1 MDGSSV
7 KRDDPPIAI
16 RTIELSEPLAAIPD
30 VTCYAR
36 TRVYVTD
43 RGSLL
48 GSVDVDNVHGAI
60 SVATLRDAIADRLA
74 DEVMRRAFRRQLE
87 ARADVLPSDVGVSIV
102 VPTCG
107 RPDDLRRCLT
117 ALRRQRTAR
126 EVELIVVDN
135 RPGPESQTPAVVREF
150 PDVVLCVEQRAGLSY
165 ARNAGFAVATG
176 AIVVATDDD
185 VTVPDGW
192 IERLVAPFA
201 RPEVMAVTGPVLPI
215 ELETRAQRRF
225 EAYGGLGR
233 GFQRR
238 EFDGKWFRACRGA
251 VPTWQI
257 GATANAAF
265 RAEIFRDPAVGLLDE
280 TLGPGTPTGVGED
293 TYLFYRIL
301 KAGHTIVYEPGGWV
315 WHRHRRDDA
324 ALRQQI
330 HGYSK
335 GHVAYHLHTL
345 LQDGDRRALVRLGYS
360 LPKAFA
366 RRLLASLRGHID
378 YPVSL
383 ILAEIASSLAG
394 PWALRQSRRR
404 ARRLRRDSGSV
415 DPHPSREV
423 SVSDRRVDA
432 HVGSGVD

>member
-1 MDGSSV
+1 MEGSSV

-16 RTIELSEPLAAIPD
+16 RTLELSEPLGAITD
-30 VTCYAR
+30 VTGYAR
-36 TRVYVTD
+36 TRVYVTE
-43 RGSLL
+43 RGSLI
-48 GSVDVDNVHGAI
+48 GSVEIDNVHGGI
-60 SVATLRDAIADRLA
+60 SATTLRDAVADRLA
-74 DEVMRRAFRRQLE
+74 GEVMKRALRRQLE
-87 ARADVLPSDVGVSIV
+87 VRADTLPADVRVSIV

-107 RPDDLRRCLT
+107 RPDELRRCLT
-117 ALRRQRTAR
+117 ALRRQRTSR
-126 EVELIVVDN
+126 EVEIVVVDN
-135 RPGPESQTPAVVREF
+135 RPGAGSEIPAVVRDC
-150 PDVVLCVEQRAGLSY
+150 PGVVFCVEPRAGLSY
-165 ARNAGFAVATG
+165 ARNAGVAIASG
-176 AIVVATDDD
+176 EIVVATDDD

-192 IERLVAPFA
+192 LERLVAPFA

-238 EFDGKWFRACRGA
+238 EFDARWFRACRGA

-265 RAEIFRDPAVGLLDE
+265 RAAIFRDPSIGPLDE

-301 KAGHTIVYEPGGWV
+301 KAGHTIVYDPGGWV
-315 WHRHRRDDA
+315 WHRHRREDA

-335 GHVAYHLHTL
+335 GHVAYHLHTW
-345 LQDGDRRALVRLGYS
+345 LQDGDRRALVRLMYS

-366 RRLLASLRGHID
+366 RRLLASLRGRTD
-378 YPVSL
+378 YPASL
-383 ILAEIASSLAG
+383 ILTEIGSSLAG

-404 ARRLRRDSGSV
+404 ARRLMRDSGSEHRPSPDLSVPDRSV
-415 DPHPSREV
+415 DVHAST
-423 SVSDRRVDA
+423 
-432 HVGSGVD
+432 GVD